1 MALEESGLL
10 EKAMKSQFSRK
21 PTSSHVPF
29 DVPFTDYAIV
39 YAIGCSL
46 STLVFCIEV
55 FLHSRAQLQRRRHG
69 NKNERVINFK
79 TSRKR
84 VRRKCH
90 HTQTSLSRREGCAQP
105 LPPERLPGVERDVT
119 PPGFI
124 P

>member
-1 MALEESGLL
+1 MGKTGASEAELWSRTEPHQHRRLYMALEESGLL

-55 FLHSRAQLQRRRHG
+55 FLHSRAQPTTTTARQQ
-69 NKNERVINFK
+69 K
-79 TSRKR
+79 
-84 VRRKCH
+84 
-90 HTQTSLSRREGCAQP
+90 
-105 LPPERLPGVERDVT
+105 
-119 PPGFI
+119 
-124 P
+124 